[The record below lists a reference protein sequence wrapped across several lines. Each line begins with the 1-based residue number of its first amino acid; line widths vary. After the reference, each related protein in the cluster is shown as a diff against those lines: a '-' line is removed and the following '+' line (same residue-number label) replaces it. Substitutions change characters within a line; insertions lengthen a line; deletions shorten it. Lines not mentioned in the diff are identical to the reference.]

1 MCENF
6 DLISTYYEYH
16 EPERIGWELLDLN
29 ATYYLINAQ
38 GGVAEEPETNDS
50 FDRQAYQAANY
61 FSTKEKAEEINL
73 KQTLFRKLQRFSDEN
88 GGNEIDWNDV
98 TQGKFY
104 LWYHAEQRQI
114 KVDRT
119 LTIRAFGQVY
129 FRSEEVAQRAIETF
143 QEDFIQC
150 ILLMSSTEKA

>member
-50 FDRQAYQAANY
+50 FDR
-61 FSTKEKAEEINL
+61 
-73 KQTLFRKLQRFSDEN
+73 
-88 GGNEIDWNDV
+88 
-98 TQGKFY
+98 
-104 LWYHAEQRQI
+104 
-114 KVDRT
+114 
-119 LTIRAFGQVY
+119 
-129 FRSEEVAQRAIETF
+129 
-143 QEDFIQC
+143 
-150 ILLMSSTEKA
+150 